1 MPYFVHRL
9 DPVML
14 DLFGVLQIR
23 WYGMAYLLAFLAAGL
38 LLAVLSRRDICVL
51 AVGEVYNFIVF
62 VAVFGVL
69 IGARV
74 GYILFYIPDEFIRD
88 PLVLLR
94 VWEGGMSSHG
104 GMLGVLLVI
113 IIYARK
119 NGYPFWNL
127 MDNMATVVPLGIGF
141 GRVAN
146 FINGELWG
154 RITSVPW
161 AVIFPG
167 EAGLPP
173 QQADELSVYAAW
185 QAGLLYPR
193 HPSQLYEA
201 MGEGFVLFAVLWL
214 IRKTAWSKV
223 DGRMSA
229 MFLLLYG
236 IFRIEVEFFREP
248 DRPEWIYLGWMT
260 RGQIYSVFMV
270 IGGLGLLWWPLLSR
284 NRGSNRTISGKC

>member
-1 MPYFVHRL
+1 
-9 DPVML
+9 ML

-23 WYGMAYLLAFLAAGL
+23 WYGVSYLLAFLTAGL
-38 LLAVLSRRDICVL
+38 LLAVLSRRKICVL
-51 AVGEVYNFIVF
+51 PAGEIYNFIVY

-74 GYILFYIPDEFIRD
+74 GYILFYIPDEFIRN
-88 PLVLLR
+88 PLILFR

-113 IIYARK
+113 VFYARK
-119 NGYPFWNL
+119 NSYPFWNL
-127 MDNMATVVPLGIGF
+127 MDNMATVVPLGLGF
-141 GRVAN
+141 GRLAN

-154 RITSVPW
+154 RVTRVSW

-167 EAGLPP
+167 EAGLLP
-173 QQADELSVYAAW
+173 QQADDAFVYAAW
-185 QAGLLYPR
+185 QSGLLSPR
-193 HPSQLYEA
+193 HPSQLYQA
-201 MGEGFVLFAVLWL
+201 LGEGFMLFILLWL
-214 IRKTAWSKV
+214 IRKTGWSRT

-236 IFRIEVEFFREP
+236 IFRIGVEFFREP

-270 IGGLGLLWWPLLSR
+270 IGGLGLLWWPLLCRKLADNSQ
-284 NRGSNRTISGKC
+284 